1 MKDSP
6 VTEPNYASKILISV
20 FFIMEI
26 AQINNGKSAFFDT
39 EIALMSNGKSACYII
54 EMTPCELWGKVNLI
68 ELRKDRSPHELGS
81 LPRLWKLRPLNPFLK
96 KAQQM
101 GI

>member
-26 AQINNGKSAFFDT
+26 ALINNGKSAFFDT
-39 EIALMSNGKSACYII
+39 EIALMSNGKSAFYII

-68 ELRKDRSPHELGS
+68 ELRKIEALTNLVRCPDCGS
-81 LPRLWKLRPLNPFLK
+81 
-96 KAQQM
+96 
-101 GI
+101 

>member
-26 AQINNGKSAFFDT
+26 ALINNGKSAFFDT
-39 EIALMSNGKSACYII
+39 EIALMSNGKSAFYII
-54 EMTPCELWGKVNLI
+54 EMTPCEFWGKVNLI